1 MASDPPQPARASAG
15 GRLGGLVR
23 RAAVDVTPLRHEHF
37 RRLFLGNSV
46 SVVGFQLTAVAVPL
60 QVYSLNR
67 STVDVGLVGIV
78 GLVPLI
84 VFGLWGGA
92 LVDAVDRRRTLLWSS
107 FGTWLCTVGLLVQA
121 LAELRNLGVILA
133 LVAVQSGAFAVS
145 SSARGAIVPRV
156 LPVDEVP
163 AGNTL
168 EFTSFNVGT
177 VAGPLLAGLLLART
191 SYSVAY
197 LIDALLFTAGLYAA
211 WRLPP
216 IAPGTGGSA
225 AGEGTGA
232 PGNLGLRSV
241 VDGLRYIATKPVLG
255 LSFAVD
261 IAAMV
266 LAMPRALFPAAAE
279 RFGGQGAA
287 GWLYAAISIGSVVAG
302 LSSGWIGRV
311 RRQGVALVFA
321 IVAWGLAVAGAGLA
335 GQLWLAVVLLAVAG
349 AADLVSAVYRQTI
362 LQTYAPDELRGRLQG
377 VFIVV
382 VAGGPRIGDLR
393 AGAMAAAI
401 GVTASWVWG
410 GIACAVIVLFAFL
423 APSLRGY
430 TIGDT
435 DAEPRDAE
443 PRGARE
449 RPDLG

>member
-1 MASDPPQPARASAG
+1 MSTAPPAPGRWSPGRWARAV
-15 GRLGGLVR
+15 VR
-23 RAAVDVTPLRHEHF
+23 NAALDVTPLRHEHF
-37 RRLFLGNSV
+37 RRLFVGNTV

-60 QVYSLNR
+60 QVYALSR
-67 STVDVGLVGIV
+67 STVDVGLVGVV
-78 GLVPLI
+78 GLAPLI

-107 FGTWLCTVGLLVQA
+107 IATWLCTVGLLVQA
-121 LAELRNLGVILA
+121 LADLRSLGVILV
-133 LVAVQSGAFAVS
+133 LVAVQAGAFAVS

-156 LPVDEVP
+156 LPLEDLP

-177 VAGPLLAGLLLART
+177 VAGPLIAGLLLAKT

-216 IAPGTGGSA
+216 ITPGEDGAGG
-225 AGEGTGA
+225 
-232 PGNLGLRSV
+232 GNLGLRSV
-241 VDGLRYIATKPVLG
+241 IDGLSYIATKPLLG

-279 RFGGQGAA
+279 RFGDASAA
-287 GWLYAAISIGSVVAG
+287 GWLYAAISIGSVLAG
-302 LSSGWIGRV
+302 LTSGWVGRV
-311 RRQGVALVFA
+311 RRQGIALVVS
-321 IVAWGLAVAGAGLA
+321 IVGWGVAVAAAGLA
-335 GQLWLAVVLLAVAG
+335 HDLWLAVVMLAFGG

-382 VAGGPRIGDLR
+382 VSGGPRVGDLR
-393 AGAMAAAI
+393 AGAMAAAV

-410 GIACAVIVLFAFL
+410 GLACAVLVLLAL
-423 APSLRGY
+423 VAPSLRHY
-430 TIGDT
+430 TVGDT
-435 DAEPRDAE
+435 DPATATATETDT
-443 PRGARE
+443 
-449 RPDLG
+449 PDTPSPVTGM